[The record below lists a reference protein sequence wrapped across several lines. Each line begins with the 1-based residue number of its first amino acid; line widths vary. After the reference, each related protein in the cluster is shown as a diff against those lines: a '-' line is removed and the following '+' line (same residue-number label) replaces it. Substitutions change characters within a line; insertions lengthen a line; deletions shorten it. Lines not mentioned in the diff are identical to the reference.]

1 MNRNLRLGTL
11 TTALLLAAAAMY
23 VEPRPAHAVCPC
35 ATDFFVTD
43 CWGKGATCDQAVAN
57 LPSACN
63 VIATDACYNL
73 GYDGSCQVSY
83 VQNSPYY
90 CWYDAMSGMMV
101 VDARTTFKCRIC
113 VDIDPIDPR
122 P

>member
-1 MNRNLRLGTL
+1 MNRKLRLGTL
-11 TTALLLAAAAMY
+11 TAALLLVTAAMSIN
-23 VEPRPAHAVCPC
+23 PRPAHAICPC

-43 CWGKGATCDQAVAN
+43 CWGKGATCAQAVAN
-57 LPSACN
+57 LPSGCAM
-63 VIATDACYNL
+63 VADTACYDL

-83 VQNSPYY
+83 VQNTPYY
-90 CWYDAMSGMMV
+90 CWYDAGTGMWI